1 MFPAAAALHISPRSW
16 DKIPE
21 ELPTNPN
28 PKGWQI
34 SLSKHGSLDFLYLD
48 VDVYVY
54 SLNAMY
60 KIIHA
65 ELLQKIINLPYAIG
79 CFARLPSPHLI
90 STFSPVSALNVL
102 KPYMCFA
109 VT

>member
-65 ELLQKIINLPYAIG
+65 ELLPKIINLPYAIG

-102 KPYMCFA
+102 KPYMCFS

>member
-1 MFPAAAALHISPRSW
+1 
-16 DKIPE
+16 
-21 ELPTNPN
+21 
-28 PKGWQI
+28 
-34 SLSKHGSLDFLYLD
+34 
-48 VDVYVY
+48 
-54 SLNAMY
+54 MY

-65 ELLQKIINLPYAIG
+65 ELLPKIINLPYAIG
-79 CFARLPSPHLI
+79 CFARLPSPHQI